1 MSFRYYGTQSG
12 LQISPTL
19 RAMLTETGEHVFRLA
34 FGSDAETSRNFIF
47 GVVVT
52 QAAVAHEA
60 CGWEALEETGRCVH
74 ICYEL
79 CDAFPLHEDSEEYR
93 QLQQSV
99 ERILSV
105 NVRLLPFTQF
115 QRSIAIYPALREI
128 FRSGNFTG
136 IFRNERDSLF
146 DLKMHVVLSR
156 WERAPFSSPSEPP
169 ASSVRGTEAGNKTQR
184 DEWQT
189 CFQSISRVF
198 WYHAYVCEVIG
209 EEVQDG
215 LSKSNALRTY
225 ETVRAKGGADAAG
238 KLALLDIVKLV
249 YQYNYRVV

>member
-1 MSFRYYGTQSG
+1 MIFRYYGTKG
-12 LQISPTL
+12 GPQISPTL
-19 RAMLTETGEHVFRLA
+19 RAMLTETGEHVYRLA

-47 GVVVT
+47 GVIVT

-74 ICYEL
+74 LCYEL
-79 CDAFPLHEDSEEYR
+79 CDAFPLHEDSEQYQ

-99 ERILSV
+99 ERILAV
-105 NVRLLPFTQF
+105 KVRLLPFTHF

-128 FRSGNFTG
+128 FRSGDFTG
-136 IFRNERDSLF
+136 IFRNDQGSLF

-169 ASSVRGTEAGNKTQR
+169 MSSLRPKEQSNKAQR
-184 DEWQT
+184 DEWHT

-225 ETVRAKGGADAAG
+225 EAVRAKGGEDAPG

-249 YQYNYRVV
+249 YQYNYGVV